1 MKKCVALPTS
11 SLRINEQRLGI
22 GSAFTHL
29 RMCPEKCQLESDH
42 RTPRYLAKYYFWVC
56 LWGCSQKTL
65 VFELESRV
73 TQSALPC
80 MGGCIQSPGGLNGT
94 KGWREGRLALSGWPL
109 SWDFHR
115 LPSFSFTPSGW
126 DRDLQYWL
134 PWVSSL
140 QMADC
145 GLRDNHMSQFLI
157 IKSHYIYIF
166 LLFIFMYILYIL
178 YIFVKLIYRCIYIYL
193 SICIYRY
200 IYLYIY
206 QIYIYLFIYI
216 FIKHISLCIYIYTE
230 RERGIC
236 CFFEEPY
243 LI

>member
-1 MKKCVALPTS
+1 MGQKGGGREDWLSLADRWAGTS
-11 SLRINEQRLGI
+11 IACLR
-22 GSAFTHL
+22 
-29 RMCPEKCQLESDH
+29 
-42 RTPRYLAKYYFWVC
+42 
-56 LWGCSQKTL
+56 
-65 VFELESRV
+65 
-73 TQSALPC
+73 
-80 MGGCIQSPGGLNGT
+80 SPV
-94 KGWREGRLALSGWPL
+94 
-109 SWDFHR
+109 
-115 LPSFSFTPSGW
+115 FTPSGW

-216 FIKHISLCIYIYTE
+216 FIKHISLCIYIYTHRE
-230 RERGIC
+230 RERDLLFLWRTISNIR
-236 CFFEEPY
+236 
-243 LI
+243 LN